1 MLVPNH
7 GASSGIGTSGVWR
20 SPGQQG
26 SGVEKAKVG
35 GPEMATRYCQ
45 ALKDEI
51 FLTVLENVKFHG
63 EG

>member
-1 MLVPNH
+1 MVPCLGLVRLECG
-7 GASSGIGTSGVWR
+7 GAS
-20 SPGQQG
+20 GQQG
-26 SGVEKAKVG
+26 SGVKKAKVG

-63 EG
+63 E